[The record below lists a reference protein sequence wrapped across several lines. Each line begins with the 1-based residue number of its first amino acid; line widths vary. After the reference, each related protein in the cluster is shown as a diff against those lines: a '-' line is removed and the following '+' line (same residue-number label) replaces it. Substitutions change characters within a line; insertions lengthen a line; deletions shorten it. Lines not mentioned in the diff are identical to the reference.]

1 MIDKSKI
8 SELNKELS
16 EINIKIKKVRL
27 KFNHLFEIRRKKL
40 IIKKELILN
49 KIKTRK
55 SPISKFP
62 TSLRILYKQDPLY
75 KNLDE
80 IKKKIKSLQSKIDQL
95 FLKKTSKLQNKKEK
109 IINELKKYS
118 KNKPKRK
125 KIKTKQNPRHK
136 GTRRSSQIKPA
147 NVKGSF
153 QLLRSSN
160 SKPTPINK
168 LAAKVTGFK
177 YKRK

>member
-8 SELNKELS
+8 PELNQTLRK
-16 EINIKIKKVRL
+16 INIELKKVRL
-27 KFNHLFEIRRKKL
+27 KFNDLLEKRREKL
-40 IIKKELILN
+40 IKQKDIIIN
-49 KIKTRK
+49 KIKTRENQVIK
-55 SPISKFP
+55 SPTNFKTLIKED
-62 TSLRILYKQDPLY
+62 TLW
-75 KNLDE
+75 KNYDE
-80 IKKKIKSLQSKIDQL
+80 IKKRIKSLQSKIDQL
-95 FLKKTSKLQNKKEK
+95 FLKKTYRLKNKREK
-109 IINELKKYS
+109 ILDQLKIIS

-125 KIKTKQNPRHK
+125 KIKIKRNPRPK

-177 YKRK
+177 YKKK

>member
-55 SPISKFP
+55 SPISKSP

-80 IKKKIKSLQSKIDQL
+80 INKKIKSLKSKIDQL
-95 FLKKTSKLQNKKEK
+95 FLKKTSKLQNKREK

-125 KIKTKQNPRHK
+125 KIKIKQNPRPR

>member
-8 SELNKELS
+8 PELNQALREISIEL
-16 EINIKIKKVRL
+16 KIVRL
-27 KFNHLFEIRRKKL
+27 KFNDLLEKRREKL
-40 IIKKELILN
+40 IKKKEIIVN
-49 KIKTRK
+49 KIKIRK
-55 SPISKFP
+55 SPIFKFP
-62 TSLRILYKQDPLY
+62 TRLKTLIREDPLY

>member
-1 MIDKSKI
+1 MIDKPKI

-27 KFNHLFEIRRKKL
+27 KFNNLFESRRKKL
-40 IIKKELILN
+40 ISKKDLILN

-55 SPISKFP
+55 SPIFKIS
-62 TSLRILYKQDPLY
+62 TSVRTLYKQDPLY

-80 IKKKIKSLQSKIDQL
+80 INKKIKLLKSKIDQL
-95 FLKKTSKLQNKKEK
+95 FLKKTSKLQNIREK
-109 IINELKKYS
+109 VINELKKYS

-125 KIKTKQNPRHK
+125 KIKIKRNPRPK

-153 QLLRSSN
+153 QLLRSLN
-160 SKPTPINK
+160 SKPTPINR

-177 YKRK
+177 YKK